1 MRTMQGSTT
10 FAENP
15 EYLVKQVGLVELST
29 LLSTVKATVFNP
41 SLKHTKES
49 CKLRITNEQ
58 IGRKYP

>member
-1 MRTMQGSTT
+1 MNSHNIYRLEKKLASMKTMQVCIG

-15 EYLVKQVGLVELST
+15 EYLVKQVGLVELSI

-49 CKLRITNEQ
+49 
-58 IGRKYP
+58 

>member
-1 MRTMQGSTT
+1 MKTMQVCIG

-15 EYLVKQVGLVELST
+15 EYLVKQVGLVELGI

-41 SLKHTKES
+41 SLKHTKDS
-49 CKLRITNEQ
+49 WKLGITNEQ